1 MQQRKFTSEQL
12 AQMESRYRAR
22 FINSLSGFKSANLVG
37 TIDEQGQANL
47 AIVSSVIHIGSNPP
61 LLGFINRPN
70 SVERHTLE
78 NILQT
83 GVFTLNSVAADFAS
97 LAHQTSARYSKDQS
111 EFDAVGLTPQFDTGF
126 EAPFVLESSLK
137 MALTFKERHTIMANN
152 TEMVIGQVEQVHLP
166 LDALKPDGYIDVE
179 AMDLVTLSGLDSYHT
194 TQRLFRLA
202 YAKPDKP
209 LSPLTVDGQES
220 QWARDHNKLS

>member
-1 MQQRKFTSEQL
+1 M
-12 AQMESRYRAR
+12 
-22 FINSLSGFKSANLVG
+22 
-37 TIDEQGQANL
+37 
-47 AIVSSVIHIGSNPP
+47 
-61 LLGFINRPN
+61 
-70 SVERHTLE
+70 
-78 NILQT
+78 
-83 GVFTLNSVAADFAS
+83 
-97 LAHQTSARYSKDQS
+97 
-111 EFDAVGLTPQFDTGF
+111 
-126 EAPFVLESSLK
+126 
-137 MALTFKERHTIMANN
+137 TFY